1 MKDAIEFVG
10 LFPAAYEV
18 ETVDCPAE
26 RVDYVLG
33 DPAYPYVDCFRITPR
48 EGEAYVVGIRTD
60 DPGLSAALSV
70 VLATPSPTQVCIIVR
85 GQLYLGDVTSPE
97 TLTYQAAGRDL
108 VLSYY
113 ASQDDG
119 VLVLATDVILVAI
132 DAHGLRWKTRQESV
146 LGFNLTR
153 IHGGI
158 LYGQV
163 DTDLEATDFTLDLSN
178 GRILEGGSRSLR
190 VLRAMKD
197 KGRRG

>member
-1 MKDAIEFVG
+1 MSDIIEFVG
-10 LFPAAYEV
+10 LFPAAYGVEV
-18 ETVDCPAE
+18 VDCSAE

-97 TLTYQAAGRDL
+97 TLTYLPEGYDL
-108 VLSYY
+108 VLGYC
-113 ASQDDG
+113 ADPG
-119 VLVLATDVILVAI
+119 GEVLVLATATTLVAI
-132 DAHGLRWKTRQESV
+132 DACGLRWETGKESV

-178 GRILEGGSRSLR
+178 GRILEGGSRFLGPKR
-190 VLRAMKD
+190 VFRE
-197 KGRRG
+197 RRES